1 VPQPSTVD
9 LYHWLQNRVDSY
21 TVPAWEATL
30 VELIANS
37 LDAKSSEISIT
48 VDPGQRVLRI
58 CDNGQGMNEKEFQEY
73 HNVSFSQKRK
83 GRGIGWAGEGAKLA
97 LWITDSVTTETRSAS
112 FRGAS
117 KWWLEGNGFW
127 RDPVPDRTLTQ
138 NGTITTLFL
147 KEEVSS
153 PLREG
158 ELKRMLTTHY
168 YPLFD
173 PFISVIY
180 RMTGI
185 YPSGIRFLING
196 KPFVPDAAM
205 DERVVKEKHEFV
217 FEVTRRRSKR
227 ILGRGYF
234 VLSQKELEQPG
245 MVICTWGKAIKRG
258 EWLRKF
264 PRDMQRIW
272 GIIEAPYLIE
282 SLTTNKLDFIVEGE
296 TGKNYRHFYREMQ
309 KRLGEWLEHIG
320 KLERRRATADEA
332 AALEA
337 EISEI
342 LSLVPDLQ
350 TIFAKSTVKDVTL
363 PDPSSPESFDSET
376 GTQLVTGS
384 QRGEQEGLGV
394 PVHPGTDDRKGLDK
408 PSVEGA
414 PGTRLPRSVRLGPKI
429 AFLSLPDQAE
439 LGFVDG
445 DTVVINSG
453 HQAYEKAQSVGYV
466 RYHQLMSVAW
476 ALTQE
481 KGAATADEGLILLAH
496 FLAAWGGIR

>member
-1 VPQPSTVD
+1 MPQPSTVD

-21 TVPAWEATL
+21 TIPAWEATI

-48 VDPGQRVLRI
+48 TDVSQQVLYI
-58 CDNGQGMNEKEFQEY
+58 SDNGQGMNEREFQDY

-97 LWITDSVTTETRSAS
+97 LWISDNVITETKSGS
-112 FRGAS
+112 FHGAS
-117 KWWLEGNGFW
+117 KWWLEGRGFW
-127 RDPVPDRTLTQ
+127 RDPVPDRTLKQ
-138 NGTITTLFL
+138 SGTKTTLFL
-147 KEEVSS
+147 KKEALSL
-153 PLREG
+153 LREG
-158 ELKRMLTTHY
+158 ELERMLTTHY
-168 YPLFD
+168 YPLSD
-173 PFISVIY
+173 PFVSVIY

-196 KPFVPDAAM
+196 RLFVPDVPL
-205 DERVVKEKHEFV
+205 DDKVVKEKHEFV
-217 FEVTRRRSKR
+217 FEVTQRRSKR

-245 MVICTWGKAIKRG
+245 ILISTWGKVIKRG

-264 PRDMQRIW
+264 PRDMQKIW
-272 GIIEAPYLIE
+272 GIIEAPYLIG
-282 SLTTNKLDFIVEGE
+282 SLTTNKLDFITEGE
-296 TGKNYRHFYREMQ
+296 TGKNWRHFYREMQ
-309 KRLGEWLEHIG
+309 KLFGEWLERIG
-320 KLERRRATADEA
+320 KLERKRATADEA

-350 TIFAKSTVKDVTL
+350 TIFAKGTVQDVTV
-363 PDPSSPESFDSET
+363 PAASGSESFDLEP
-376 GTQLVTGS
+376 GTQLVAGT
-384 QRGEQEGLGV
+384 QRGQREGSGV
-394 PVHPGTDDRKGLDK
+394 PVHPGAGDGSGPGK
-408 PSVEGA
+408 PSAEGTR
-414 PGTRLPRSVRLGPKI
+414 GTRLPRNVRLGPKI

-453 HQAYEKAQSVGYV
+453 HQAYEKAQSAGFV

-481 KGAATADEGLILLAH
+481 KGAESANEGLGLLAN
-496 FLAAWGGIR
+496 FLAAWGKLK